1 MRFKQ
6 SFCSRI
12 DVGIHSKH
20 SILNVSSLPHGLPQM
35 INAVIAGRGEP
46 LIIMHGL
53 FGSLDNFRSI
63 ALHFERHLEVHRLDL
78 PGHGESDTL
87 PTLSIAAMA
96 EQIQGYLKEKNIS
109 RCTVL
114 GHSLGGKVAMAM
126 ANGDND
132 NRVSQMI
139 IVDIAPR
146 LYPPHHQSI
155 LDALLSLN
163 LSTLADRRDAEK
175 QLRSIIPEAGVR
187 AFLLKSLVRDEQQKF
202 DWQFD
207 LAGINAS
214 YDSIREMPTMEKP
227 IDIPTLFI
235 KGGNSDYIRDS
246 DAELIKRHFKNVELK
261 AIPGAGHWVHAEKP
275 AIFSRICTE
284 FLQKNQS

>member
-1 MRFKQ
+1 
-6 SFCSRI
+6 
-12 DVGIHSKH
+12 
-20 SILNVSSLPHGLPQM
+20 M

-46 LIIMHGL
+46 LLIMHGL

-63 ALHFERHLEVHRLDL
+63 ALHFERHHEVHRLDL
-78 PGHGESDTL
+78 PGHGDSDTL
-87 PTLSIAAMA
+87 PCLSIAAMA
-96 EQIQGYLKEKNIS
+96 EQIQGYLEQKSIS

-114 GHSLGGKVAMAM
+114 GHSLGGKVAMAL
-126 ANGDND
+126 ANGDTEK
-132 NRVSQMI
+132 RVSQLI

-155 LDALLSLN
+155 MDALISLDLATLS
-163 LSTLADRRDAEK
+163 DRRDAEK
-175 QLRSIIPEAGVR
+175 QLRSVIPEAGVR
-187 AFLLKSLVRDEQQKF
+187 AFLLKSLVRDEQQHF
-202 DWQFD
+202 RWQFD
-207 LAGINAS
+207 LTGINSS
-214 YDSIREMPTMEKP
+214 YAAIREMPTMEKP
-227 IDIPTLFI
+227 IAIPSLFI

-246 DAELIKRHFKNVELK
+246 DADLIKRHFKNVDLK